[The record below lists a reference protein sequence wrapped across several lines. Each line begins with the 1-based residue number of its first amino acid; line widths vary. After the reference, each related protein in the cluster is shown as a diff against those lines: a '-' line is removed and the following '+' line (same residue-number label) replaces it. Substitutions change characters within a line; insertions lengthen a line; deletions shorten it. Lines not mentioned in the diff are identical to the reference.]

1 MPRSTTTARI
11 MIASQGTLFDVA
23 DVFVPGLVAPGL
35 VEPGLPVLEPGAASV
50 FELGLEAPLEGTGLG
65 TTPLASG
72 MRTVE
77 TPPGE
82 AAVAVAS
89 GAARDDP

>member
-1 MPRSTTTARI
+1 
-11 MIASQGTLFDVA
+11 MIANQGTLFDVA
-23 DVFVPGLVAPGL
+23 EVFVPGLVAPGL

-50 FELGLEAPLEGTGLG
+50 FALGFAAPLEGTGLG

-72 MRTVE
+72 MGTVA

-82 AAVAVAS
+82 AAVEVAWAT
-89 GAARDDP
+89 GAARDDV

>member
-1 MPRSTTTARI
+1 
-11 MIASQGTLFDVA
+11 MIANQGMLFGLAV
-23 DVFVPGLVAPGL
+23 VFVPGLVAPGL
-35 VEPGLPVLEPGAASV
+35 FEPGLPVLEPGAASV

-72 MRTVE
+72 MGTVG

-82 AAVAVAS
+82 DAVEVAWAS
-89 GAARDDP
+89 GAARDEK